1 MSKLQGIGSTAVYG
15 FTPAINLIEAQ
26 SSNPVNVLLANTSDI
41 RHVYP
46 TIAANPQTEI
56 NFYIIEPQSTINC
69 RNLLLF
75 HLFISEHEMSLQEQ
89 VEMFLDLY
97 NNTFVS
103 ERTSGYITSASKSLI
118 KTVTDSK
125 GVLQDTISLSNLKY
139 RERDD
144 LEFVL
149 KFYIAKQF
157 QASTLWDTRL
167 RNLLRSRYDSRD
179 NVFDWDYNMKL
190 LDSDSRKMF
199 LHKKQY
205 CKWRNTGSWYLLRSN
220 QTQVNKTMATVDIMK
235 VDGVGVAKYGIFS
248 DIVLGPFQCFGI
260 ETENKK
266 LLRLENERPTQTCQ
280 EIMEWNIRDWIC
292 KARGIPVSESEAT
305 TKEDQQDQKKK
316 HEETNQE
323 SKQPEEHSV
332 ESVDKIVEITAELD
346 INESSTINQTHS
358 NDSISENN
366 VTAEATDNKEEET
379 LQQSNQAVPPHR
391 KPPVK
396 LHLLPCDPA
405 ATFSKPKATKFDI
418 IYLGSSIA
426 HRLQDVNKIK
436 AANAKVYV
444 ELIDGVF
451 EIGKEERKM
460 YKDKILEIGKSE
472 GLKVLKENQDYVLFQ

>member
-1 MSKLQGIGSTAVYG
+1 MNKLQGIGSTSLYG
-15 FTPAINLIEAQ
+15 FTPAINLIDKTPQ
-26 SSNPVNVLLANTSDI
+26 GPVNILLANTSDI

-46 TIAANPQTEI
+46 TIAANPQSEI
-56 NFYIIEPQSTINC
+56 NFYIIEPQSTVNC

-75 HLFISEHEMSLQEQ
+75 NLFVTEDEISVQEQ

-97 NNTFVS
+97 NNTSIS
-103 ERTSGYITSASKSLI
+103 ERTFDYIISASKSLI
-118 KTVTDSK
+118 KTITDSK
-125 GVLQDTISLSNLKY
+125 GILHDMISLSYLKY

-149 KFYIAKQF
+149 KFYLSKPF
-157 QASTLWDTRL
+157 EVSTLWDTRL
-167 RNLLRSRYDSRD
+167 RTLLRSRYDSRD

-190 LDSDSRKMF
+190 LDSDPRKKYI
-199 LHKKQY
+199 HKKQY

-220 QTQVNKTMATVDIMK
+220 QTKVNKTMATVDIMK
-235 VDGVGVAKYGIFS
+235 IDGVGVAKYGVFS

-260 ETENKK
+260 ETENQK
-266 LLRLENERPTQTCQ
+266 LLKLENDRPTQTVQ

-292 KARGIPVSESEAT
+292 KTRGISVVGKLFLNVE
-305 TKEDQQDQKKK
+305 
-316 HEETNQE
+316 
-323 SKQPEEHSV
+323 PEEKIV
-332 ESVDKIVEITAELD
+332 EEKSGEMNDEKIVEITGEMEANKIAE
-346 INESSTINQTHS
+346 NEIGPENGTVDQPESIPLEDNSIALQNQEQGTTQY
-358 NDSISENN
+358 N
-366 VTAEATDNKEEET
+366 
-379 LQQSNQAVPPHR
+379 

-405 ATFSKPKATKFDI
+405 ATFNKPKTLKFDV

-436 AANAKVYV
+436 KGDSKVYV

-460 YKDKILEIGKSE
+460 YKDKIIDIGKAQ
-472 GLKVLKENQDYVLFQ
+472 GLNIVKETKDYLLFQ